1 MSRRKKDLPVDTRK
15 GIQLRIGNGKKSNFL
30 SSTWQA
36 VSPSSEFTR
45 SESFWHVRSNVRREV
60 MLKFLRLRFF
70 WNLSSELEK
79 EFSFS
84 HPGFLKDLEFNV
96 LLALLTTTELSR
108 EEIIRRMEW
117 ALKLRFKTSNFKN
130 SLISQWNNHILITA
144 DLESR
149 PIRSH
154 KAYSGWVRNA
164 SSVGSKR
171 KKPSIPEPISED
183 MPGEIIDE
191 YNFLYEL
198 ISVGRIETNLGV
210 IRLP

>member
-1 MSRRKKDLPVDTRK
+1 MSRKKKNLLVEPRK
-15 GIQLRIGNGKKSNFL
+15 GIQLSVGEGKKGNFL
-30 SSTWQA
+30 TTTWLA
-36 VSPSSEFTR
+36 ISPSSEITR
-45 SESFWHVRSNVRREV
+45 SESFWHVRSNVRIEV

-70 WNLSSELEK
+70 WEQAEELEK

-84 HPGFLKDLEFNV
+84 HPGFLKDMEFNV

-108 EEIIRRMEW
+108 SEIIGRMEK
-117 ALKLRFKTSNFKN
+117 ALKLIGLKSNFSLN
-130 SLISQWNNHILITA
+130 LISQWNNHILITA

-149 PIRSH
+149 TIRPH

-171 KKPSIPEPISED
+171 GKPSAPEPISED
-183 MPGEIIDE
+183 MPEDKFDK

-198 ISVGRIETNLGV
+198 ISVGRIETNSGV